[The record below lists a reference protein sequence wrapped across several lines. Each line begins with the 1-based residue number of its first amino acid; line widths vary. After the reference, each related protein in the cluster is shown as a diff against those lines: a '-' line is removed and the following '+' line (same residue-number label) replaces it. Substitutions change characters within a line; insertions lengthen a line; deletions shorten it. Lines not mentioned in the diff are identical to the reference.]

1 MSTALKLN
9 TNTRDAKRIIRQMTY
24 LLSAVPDEALPHVA
38 KGLAKSYNL
47 PQRVMLKAMA
57 RFTRTQRN

>member
-1 MSTALKLN
+1 MNN
-9 TNTRDAKRIIRQMTY
+9 TITRDAKRIIRE
-24 LLSAVPDEALPHVA
+24 LRLILSAVPVDALPHVA
-38 KGLAKSYNL
+38 KGLAQSYNL

>member
-1 MSTALKLN
+1 MNN
-9 TNTRDAKRIIRQMTY
+9 TNTRDAKRIIRELHSILCFTP
-24 LLSAVPDEALPHVA
+24 SEALPFVA
-38 KGLAKSYNL
+38 KGLARKYNL

>member
-1 MSTALKLN
+1 MNN
-9 TNTRDAKRIIRQMTY
+9 TITRDAKRIIRQMAY
-24 LLSAVPDEALPHVA
+24 ILSAVPVDALPHVA
-38 KGLAKSYNL
+38 KGLAQSYNL